1 MISLTRSIA
10 QYYARDGVRANV
22 LMPGAIE
29 TAMTRESFTNDAYRG
44 ASERMTILGRIGRP
58 EEVAAAALYLASE
71 DSSFVTGAIH
81 WVDGGWMIG
90 PQQEAFPVV

>member
-1 MISLTRSIA
+1 
-10 QYYARDGVRANV
+10 
-22 LMPGAIE
+22 
-29 TAMTRESFTNDAYRG
+29 
-44 ASERMTILGRIGRP
+44 MTILGRIGRP